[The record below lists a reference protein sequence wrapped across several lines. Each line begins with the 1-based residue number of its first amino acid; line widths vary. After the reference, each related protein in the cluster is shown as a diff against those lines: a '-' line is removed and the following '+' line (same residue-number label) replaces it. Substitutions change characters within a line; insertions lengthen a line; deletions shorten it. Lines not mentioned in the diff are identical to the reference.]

1 MIPPLLD
8 AIVDRALLEDLA
20 AGDATSDAVVPAE
33 ARAVARA
40 VAKQPLVVAGGDVF
54 ARVFYRVDAAVRVER
69 LIDDGRSAEPGSVL
83 WLVEGSARSLL
94 AAERTA
100 LNFAQRLAGIATLTA
115 RYVAAVPAGTN
126 LRVVDTRKTTPGL
139 RALERAAVRAGGGRN
154 HRDDLGSALLVKDNH
169 VALAGGIAPAVARAR
184 ERAPHLTR
192 VEIEV
197 DTLTQLD
204 EALAAGAE
212 VILLDNFTLADVAEA
227 VRRARGR
234 ALLEVSGGVRVEHVA
249 ELARLGVDVVSVGAL
264 THSAPAADISLEMT
278 ALGVIVA

>member
-1 MIPPLLD
+1 
-8 AIVDRALLEDLA
+8 
-20 AGDATSDAVVPAE
+20 
-33 ARAVARA
+33 
-40 VAKQPLVVAGGDVF
+40 
-54 ARVFYRVDAAVRVER
+54 
-69 LIDDGRSAEPGSVL
+69 
-83 WLVEGSARSLL
+83 
-94 AAERTA
+94 
-100 LNFAQRLAGIATLTA
+100 
-115 RYVAAVPAGTN
+115 
-126 LRVVDTRKTTPGL
+126 
-139 RALERAAVRAGGGRN
+139 
-154 HRDDLGSALLVKDNH
+154 VKDNH